1 MTITKA
7 DLAQRLV
14 TLIGLNRREAKDLV
28 EAFFEEVADCL
39 QAGQHVK
46 LAGFGNFE
54 VRDKRARLGRN
65 PKTGEAF
72 AVSARRVVV
81 FRPSHLFKDAVAA
94 VRQETAASSRP
105 DKTVPPPT
113 R

>member
-14 TLIGLNRREAKDLV
+14 TLIGLNSREAKDLV
-28 EAFFEEVADCL
+28 EAFFEEIADCL
-39 QAGQHVK
+39 EAGREVK

-54 VRDKRARLGRN
+54 VRDKRARPGRN

-94 VRQETAASSRP
+94 ARQETAALSRSERI
-105 DKTVPPPT
+105 TMAG
-113 R
+113 